1 MNRQITSVGGGGPE
15 GAVILNSEQPKSKR
29 LGRILYITETPLD
42 YPQVPKKYFYL
53 HEHTCIHKHA
63 HTHAPFHKFV
73 LQITK
78 KCKNFIF
85 SVNVY
90 ISHTKSIK
98 SSWHNGQSSGLWCE
112 RSRVQSLPFPIFF
125 NFFSLSLFHCFLFLS
140 NLLCAFINQLSFLY
154 LKNYI
159 NKFIYNFF
167 LLFFMNS
174 VWPY

>member
-63 HTHAPFHKFV
+63 YTHAPFHKFV

-78 KCKNFIF
+78 NVKISF
-85 SVNVY
+85 SVFMY
-90 ISHTKSIK
+90 IFLTLKESSHRGTMVRAVGCGVRGPEFNPC
-98 SSWHNGQSSGLWCE
+98 HCQFFL
-112 RSRVQSLPFPIFF
+112 IFF
-125 NFFSLSLFHCFLFLS
+125 LSLFHCFLFLS
-140 NLLCAFINQLSFLY
+140 NLLCTFINQLSFLY

>member
-63 HTHAPFHKFV
+63 YTHAPFHKFV

-78 KCKNFIF
+78 NVKISF
-85 SVNVY
+85 SVFMY
-90 ISHTKSIK
+90 IFLTLKESSHRGTMVRAVGCGVRGPEFNPC
-98 SSWHNGQSSGLWCE
+98 HCQ
-112 RSRVQSLPFPIFF
+112 FF
-125 NFFSLSLFHCFLFLS
+125 KFFSLSLSLFSVSLKFTVCFYQLVELFV
-140 NLLCAFINQLSFLY
+140 
-154 LKNYI
+154 LK
-159 NKFIYNFF
+159 K
-167 LLFFMNS
+167 LH
-174 VWPY
+174 